1 MLRRREDGI
10 GTTETLIAFETHSRR
25 DPEAMF
31 SIGLEEEQ

>member
-1 MLRRREDGI
+1 MLQRRENGI
-10 GTTETLIAFETHSRR
+10 GITETLIAFDAHSRH